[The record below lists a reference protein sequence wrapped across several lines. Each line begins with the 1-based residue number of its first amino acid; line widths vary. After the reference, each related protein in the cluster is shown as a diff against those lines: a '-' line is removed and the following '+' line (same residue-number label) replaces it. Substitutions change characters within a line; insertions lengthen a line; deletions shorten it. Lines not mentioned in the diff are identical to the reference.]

1 MAINVSALADFN
13 NELAGKIVLDT
24 VFTGTTAEYTSIQE
38 GIKYQEPLNLAVVT
52 PHYQGGNAVS
62 TPSGSAVFSQRNI
75 TVTKRTA
82 YDLWNLQLLTDKYL
96 GKMALPEGSYEET
109 FAIMEELTGDL
120 VRKARQANDYFIWRS
135 VSGSATSATDTAIAE
150 ADGFVALISGSTS
163 GVNVPAASQT
173 GSAEFGAAINAA
185 NAYDQLVDAI
195 GLEND
200 NVINADDL
208 TFFCGPQV
216 FTRIVSGLTKNNL
229 FHFDPTGVERRN
241 GLYEVPLPG
250 FPNIKIVGTWG
261 LNGSERVVL
270 GPSSDAVIGTDLQ
283 SDVENFQTWYD
294 INSDAIKYRLRTKLG
309 VQVGHPAYWVSNDLA

>member
-24 VFTGTTAEYTSIQE
+24 VFTGTTAEYATIQE
-38 GIKYQEPLNLAVVT
+38 GIKFQEPLNLAVVT
-52 PHYQGGNAVS
+52 PHFQGGNAVS

-109 FAIMEELTGDL
+109 FAIMEELSGDL

-135 VSGSATSATDTAIAE
+135 VSGSATSVSDTAVAE
-150 ADGFVALISGSTS
+150 ADGLVMLISGSTS
-163 GVNVPAASQT
+163 GVNVPTGAGTGSIAAST
-173 GSAEFGAAINAA
+173 
-185 NAYDQLVDAI
+185 AYDQLVDMISA
-195 GLEND
+195 ENS
-200 NVINADDL
+200 NVVSADDL

-216 FTRIVSGLTKNNL
+216 FTRIVSGLTKQNL
-229 FHFDPTGVERRN
+229 FHFDPTSVERRN
-241 GLYEVPLPG
+241 GIYEVPLPG
-250 FPNIKIVGTWG
+250 FPNVKIVGTWG

-270 GPSSDAVIGTDLQ
+270 GPSSDLVIGTDLQ
-283 SDVENFQTWYD
+283 SDVDNFQTWYD

-309 VQVGHPAYWVSNDLA
+309 VQVGHPAYWVSNDQA

>member
-1 MAINVSALADFN
+1 MAINVAALADFN
-13 NELAGKIVLDT
+13 NELAGRIVLDT
-24 VFTGTTAEYTSIQE
+24 VFTGTTAEYATIQE
-38 GIKYQEPLNLAVVT
+38 GIKFQEPLNLAEVT
-52 PHYQGGNAVS
+52 PQFQGGNAVT

-109 FAIMEELTGDL
+109 FAIMEELSGDL
-120 VRKARQANDYFIWRS
+120 VRKERQANDYFIWRS

-150 ADGFVALISGSTS
+150 ANGFVALISGSTS
-163 GVNVPAASQT
+163 GVNTPSGAAT
-173 GSAEFGAAINAA
+173 GSITSAD
-185 NAYDQLVDAI
+185 AYDQLVDMISA
-195 GLEND
+195 END

-216 FTRIVSGLTKNNL
+216 FTRIASGLTKQNL
-229 FHFDPTGVERRN
+229 FHFDPTTVERRN
-241 GLYEVPLPG
+241 GIYEVPLPG
-250 FPNIKIVGTWG
+250 FPNVRIVGTWG
-261 LNGSERVVL
+261 LRNSERVVL
-270 GPSSDAVIGTDLQ
+270 GPSSDMVIGTDLQ

-309 VQVGHPAYWVSNDLA
+309 VQVGHPEYWVSNDLA

>member
-1 MAINVSALADFN
+1 MAINVAALADFN
-13 NELAGKIVLDT
+13 NELAGRIVLDT
-24 VFTGTTAEYTSIQE
+24 VFTGTTAEYATIQE
-38 GIKYQEPLNLAVVT
+38 GIKFQEPLNLAEVT
-52 PHYQGGNAVS
+52 PQFQGGNAVT

-109 FAIMEELTGDL
+109 FAIMEELSGDL

-150 ADGFVALISGSTS
+150 ANGFVALISGSTS
-163 GVNVPAASQT
+163 GVNTPSGAAT
-173 GSAEFGAAINAA
+173 GSITSAD
-185 NAYDQLVDAI
+185 AYDQLVDMISA
-195 GLEND
+195 END

-216 FTRIVSGLTKNNL
+216 FTRIASGLTKQNL
-229 FHFDPTGVERRN
+229 FHFDPTTVERRN
-241 GLYEVPLPG
+241 GIYEVPLPG
-250 FPNIKIVGTWG
+250 FPNVRIVGTWG
-261 LNGSERVVL
+261 LRNSERVVL
-270 GPSSDAVIGTDLQ
+270 GPSSDMVIGTDLQ

-309 VQVGHPAYWVSNDLA
+309 VQVGHPEYWVSNDLA